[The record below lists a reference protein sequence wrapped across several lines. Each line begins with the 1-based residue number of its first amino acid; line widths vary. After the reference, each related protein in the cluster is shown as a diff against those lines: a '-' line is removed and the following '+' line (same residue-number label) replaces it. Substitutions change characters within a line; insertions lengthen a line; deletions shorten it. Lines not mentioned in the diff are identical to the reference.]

1 MKSLIKKIFV
11 SIFFFFTILFTF
23 YYFNINGKIIAGIFC
38 FIAILLALT
47 IKRNNQH
54 NVREIGSLR
63 LNDGNKIT
71 VWKNSITY
79 RYKKTAIKFLS
90 LSKIYGIKVWEN
102 SINNINYFSNKD
114 LQKEMKPKLYPK
126 NYKIDIWGNVF
137 DKR

>member
-1 MKSLIKKIFV
+1 MKSLIENFFV
-11 SIFFFFTILFTF
+11 SIIFFFTMLFTF

-47 IKRNNQH
+47 INRNNHH
-54 NVREIGSLR
+54 NVRDIGSLR
-63 LNDGNKIT
+63 LNGGSKIR

-114 LQKEMKPKLYPK
+114 LQKEMKPKVYPK

>member
-1 MKSLIKKIFV
+1 M
-11 SIFFFFTILFTF
+11 LFTF

-54 NVREIGSLR
+54 NVREIGSFR
-63 LNDGNKIT
+63 LDDGNKIT